1 MITEKQLMAC
11 ESREQVRQLLA
22 PLDMEELRQL
32 ADELDVYYEKRYDE
46 QRLRQKI
53 EDATVG
59 VKLRH
64 LAIKNTPLR

>member
-1 MITEKQLMAC
+1 MAC
-11 ESREQVRQLLA
+11 DSREQVRQLLE
-22 PLDMEELRQL
+22 PLNRAELRQL
-32 ADELDVYYEKRYDE
+32 ADSLDIYFEKSYDE

-64 LAIKNTPLR
+64 IAIQNTRLK

>member
-1 MITEKQLMAC
+1 MAC
-11 ESREQVRQLLA
+11 DSREQVRQLLS
-22 PLDMEELRQL
+22 PLNRAELRQL
-32 ADELDVYYEKRYDE
+32 ADSLDVYYEKSYDE

-64 LAIKNTPLR
+64 LAIKNMK